1 MKAIGLNTWI
11 WQNQFKTIL
20 LTILFPCLILGAIL
34 IVLFFY
40 FAETPELIEPMF
52 IDIIGIGIP
61 VFVIWFFISLWKNKS
76 IVFAMTGAKPIER
89 KDSPDLYN
97 LVENLCLSR
106 GLKMP
111 QVAIIESRG
120 LNAFATGWNKNK
132 SHIVVTRGLVETLTK
147 AELQAVLAHELT
159 HIINR
164 DVRLM
169 TLIAVFLGVISLLGY
184 YTFRLSFGGGNSNS
198 KGKGGAIAL
207 VGLAIWLVSLIILPL
222 VQFAVSRKRE
232 FLADAGAVELT
243 KDASAM
249 ISALQKISGHS
260 LVDSLDKNNIRAMCI
275 EHPNKRKK
283 TTWWSTHPTIESR
296 IEALKNV

>member
-1 MKAIGLNTWI
+1 MKAIGLTTWI
-11 WQNQFKTIL
+11 WKNQLKTIL

-34 IVLFFY
+34 LVLFFY
-40 FAETPELIEPMF
+40 FAETPEIIEPMF
-52 IDIIGIGIP
+52 IDIIGIGLP
-61 VFVIWFFISLWKNKS
+61 VFVVWFFISLWWNKS
-76 IVFAMTGAKPIER
+76 IVFSMTGAKPIER
-89 KDSPDLYN
+89 KDAPELYN
-97 LVENLCLSR
+97 LVENLCISR
-106 GLKMP
+106 GLTMP
-111 QVAIIESRG
+111 HVAIIESRG

-132 SHIVVTRGLVETLTK
+132 SHIVVTRGLLETLTK
-147 AELQAVLAHELT
+147 AELRAVLAHELT

-184 YTFRLSFGGGNSNS
+184 YTFRLSLGGNSNN

-207 VGLAIWLVSLIILPL
+207 IGLAIWLMSLIILPL

-232 FLADAGAVELT
+232 FLADAGSVELT

-260 LVDSLDKNNIRAMCI
+260 LVESLDKNNIRAMCI

-283 TTWWSTHPTIESR
+283 TTWWSTHPSVDER
-296 IEALKNV
+296 ISALQNM